1 MRILPLSGIVTAL
14 STSFFTGP
22 TSPGDCFT
30 LSTTHTLED
39 LIKCFD
45 GFTVPANGYT
55 ATTYA
60 AAQPTLDERN
70 AWMRTVGS
78 MLSVDSNCLSVD
90 RTGIANDYTVRLF
103 TELVPGGKN
112 FCVLSESR
120 TISPGGHYRRG
131 WGLVVVPVQRSAIKR
146 NIHFSAPHPKT
157 DSDTPWQAAALF
169 KLTGARSLVITG
181 RRRDAFQGRSC
192 QGTQYF
198 TTDASHD
205 IVCNHI
211 ICTLVWDPDDLP
223 SSPARTLSPRDE
235 SGPDLAKEQGWMPE
249 RVVRFYPDARQG
261 RRYLPV

>member
-14 STSFFTGP
+14 STTFFTGP

-60 AAQPTLDERN
+60 TAQPTLDERN

-78 MLSVDSNCLSVD
+78 MLSVDNNCLSVD
-90 RTGIANDYTVRLF
+90 RSGIASDYTVRLF
-103 TELVPGGKN
+103 TETVTGAKN

-120 TISPGGHYRRG
+120 TISGHYRRG

-169 KLTGARSLVITG
+169 KQTGARSLVITG

-192 QGTQYF
+192 QGTEYF
-198 TTDASHD
+198 KTDASHD
-205 IVCNHI
+205 NVRNRL
-211 ICTLVWDPDDLP
+211 ICTLMWDPDVLSF
-223 SSPARTLSPRDE
+223 SSARTLSLRDE
-235 SGPDLAKEQGWMPE
+235 SDPDMAKEQGWMPE
-249 RVVRFYPDARQG
+249 RLVRFYPDAWQG
-261 RRYLPV
+261 RRYLPI